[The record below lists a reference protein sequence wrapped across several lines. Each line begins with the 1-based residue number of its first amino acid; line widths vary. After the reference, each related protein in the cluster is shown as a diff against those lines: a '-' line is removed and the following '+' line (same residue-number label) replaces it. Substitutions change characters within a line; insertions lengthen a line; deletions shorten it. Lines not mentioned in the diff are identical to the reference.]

1 MQRSTKAGIASAVL
15 FASIFVPPYRE
26 WRAPISFACA
36 VLSCVLGAL
45 AATSGRKW
53 WLVIPASIVAGFALD
68 LYLVIYAL

>member
-1 MQRSTKAGIASAVL
+1 VKRSTKAGIASAVL
-15 FASIFVPPYRE
+15 LVSTFVPPYRE
-26 WRAPISFACA
+26 WRAPISLACA
-36 VLSCVLGAL
+36 VLSCILGVL

>member
-1 MQRSTKAGIASAVL
+1 MKRSTKAGIASAVL

-26 WRAPISFACA
+26 WRAPISLACA
-36 VLSCVLGAL
+36 VLSCILGAL

>member
-1 MQRSTKAGIASAVL
+1 MKRSTKAGIASAVL
-15 FASIFVPPYRE
+15 FASILVPPYRE

-36 VLSCVLGAL
+36 VLSCILGAL

>member
-1 MQRSTKAGIASAVL
+1 MKRSTKAGIASAIL

-36 VLSCVLGAL
+36 VLACVLGVL
-45 AATSGRKW
+45 AATGGRKW

-68 LYLVIYAL
+68 LYLVMYTL